1 MTDTASTAHGPH
13 SSGDTSSFGFRDV
26 DAKEKVRMVRG
37 VFDSVASNYDLMNDL
52 MSGGVHRLWKDA
64 AAAKL
69 NPRPGETILDV
80 AGGTGDMARRYAKM
94 ARKAQQ
100 RNGGADASVIVLD
113 YNAEMILAGVE
124 KGGEPEMQWTVGDAM
139 NLPLPDASVD
149 AYSIS
154 FGIRNVADIAVAL
167 SEARRV
173 LMPGGRFLC
182 LEFSRPVTELLQK
195 AYDAYSFKVIPA
207 MGELVAKDRESYQYL
222 VESIRRFPDQ
232 ETFAQ
237 MMRDAGFGRVTYTN
251 FTAGVAA
258 LHQGWAI

>member
-1 MTDTASTAHGPH
+1 MTDAPHFSGH
-13 SSGDTSSFGFRDV
+13 SSGTTSSFGFRDV
-26 DAKEKVRMVRG
+26 DAKEKVKMVRG
-37 VFDSVASNYDLMNDL
+37 VFDSVASSYDLMNDL

-80 AGGTGDMARRYAKM
+80 AGGTGDMARRYSKM
-94 ARKAQQ
+94 ARRAQE
-100 RNGGADASVIVLD
+100 RRGGEDASVIVLD

-139 NLPLPDASVD
+139 SLPLPDASVD

-173 LMPGGRFLC
+173 LKPGGRFLC
-182 LEFSRPVTELLQK
+182 LEFSRPTTEVIRK
-195 AYDAYSFKVIPA
+195 AYDAWSFNAIPA
-207 MGELVAKDRESYQYL
+207 IGQWVAHDRDSYQYL

-232 ETFAQ
+232 STFKAMIET
-237 MMRDAGFGRVTYTN
+237 AGFRNVSVTN
-251 FTAGVAA
+251 LSGGVAA
-258 LHQGWAI
+258 LHFGWAI